1 VPRPPSDSRERFLT
15 ATQQLL
21 QTQGY
26 RGTSLKDIAIKAKAP
41 TGSLYFLFPGGK
53 DEIVLEALRR
63 SGDGVR
69 DILAAVLG
77 AQKTPA
83 AVIEA
88 YVNLVRSLL
97 VGSGYTSGCP
107 IATVALE
114 VTPNNDQ
121 IADVISAA
129 FGSWTDAVG
138 TALRNLAVT
147 EKAADD
153 LAALCLAAVEGALVI
168 ARSDRNPDIFDR
180 VTAGLLAAV
189 SHWTPSPRLSRRT
202 RKRP

>member
-1 VPRPPSDSRERFLT
+1 M
-15 ATQQLL
+15 
-21 QTQGY
+21 
-26 RGTSLKDIAIKAKAP
+26 KDIAIKAQAP

-53 DEIVLEALRR
+53 DQIVLEALRR

-83 AVIEA
+83 AVIET

-114 VTPNNDQ
+114 ATPNNDQ
-121 IADVISAA
+121 VADVISAA
-129 FGSWTDAVG
+129 FGSWADAVG
-138 TALRNLAVT
+138 TALRNVAVT

-153 LAALCLAAVEGALVI
+153 LAALCLAAVEGALVV
-168 ARSDRNPDIFDR
+168 ARSDRNPDVFDR

-189 SHWTPSPRLSRRT
+189 SHWTPIPPQPRRP